1 MTGERIATRTRVR
14 RRVRIDEP
22 QRYKVIMHNDDVTT
36 MEFVVE
42 ILRTVFFLSKGDAEG
57 LMMKIHTEGSAVVGI
72 YDYDI
77 AISKVFK
84 VKQKAEEQQFPL
96 KLTVEKE

>member
-1 MTGERIATRTRVR
+1 MPKEKIQTRVR
-14 RRVRIDEP
+14 ERVKIDEP
-22 QRYKVIMHNDDVTT
+22 LPRYKVIMHNDDVTT

-42 ILRTVFFLSKGDAEG
+42 VLRTVFFRTKDEAEAI
-57 LMMKIHTEGSAVVGI
+57 MMKIHNEGSGVVGV

-77 AISKVFK
+77 AISKFFK
-84 VKQKAEEQQFPL
+84 VRQLADEQNFPL

>member
-1 MTGERIATRTRVR
+1 MKE
-14 RRVRIDEP
+14 DEP
-22 QRYKVIMHNDDVTT
+22 IPRYKVIMHNDEVTT

-42 ILRTVFFLSKGDAEG
+42 VLRTVFFRSKEDAEAI
-57 LMMKIHTEGSAVVGI
+57 MMKIHNEGSGVVGV

-84 VKQKAEEQQFPL
+84 VRQLADEQNFPL

>member
-1 MTGERIATRTRVR
+1 MPRVKTATRTRER
-14 RRVRIDEP
+14 LKEDEP
-22 QRYKVIMHNDDVTT
+22 IPRYKVIMHNDEVTT

-42 ILRTVFFLSKGDAEG
+42 VLRTVFFRSKEDAEAI
-57 LMMKIHTEGSAVVGI
+57 MMKIHNEGSGVVGV

-84 VKQKAEEQQFPL
+84 VRQLADEQNFPL